1 MADGSAKKLCI
12 LCHGSSF
19 DKLHTIIGLTATAA
33 ALGMEAHLFLT
44 YGALWRVAKG
54 SLDEALP
61 RHDDDEVNVLYQRA
75 VDSGALP
82 SLEDLL
88 ENAKEIGVVR
98 LYACTTSIKV
108 LRLTPEELA
117 RVDAPMGHATFL
129 EMASHPDA
137 RLVVV

>member
-1 MADGSAKKLCI
+1 MAADSARKLCI

-19 DKLHTIIGLTATAA
+19 DKLHTIIGMTATAA
-33 ALGMEAHLFLT
+33 SMGMEAHLFLT

-54 SLDEALP
+54 TLDEAEP
-61 RHDDDEVNVLYQRA
+61 AHDDAEVNILYQRA
-75 VDSGALP
+75 IDGGVLP

-88 ENAKEIGVVR
+88 NSAREIGKVR

-108 LRLTPEELA
+108 LRLTPDELSK
-117 RVDAPMGHATFL
+117 VDAPMGHATFL
-129 EMASHPDA
+129 EMASQPDA